1 MVYTTYIQ
9 FTKLPLYLNIFSNC
23 ATSESGLLHSTVHVC
38 LVLHNFVSRHIFPNP
53 IHLLVIHTYI
63 VLCMFSVCV
72 TSTMFIAYAVL
83 FIQVSLTLSLYFLYS
98 PWRMTLTGESM
109 GLVEVFL
116 KL

>member
-1 MVYTTYIQ
+1 
-9 FTKLPLYLNIFSNC
+9 
-23 ATSESGLLHSTVHVC
+23 
-38 LVLHNFVSRHIFPNP
+38 
-53 IHLLVIHTYI
+53 
-63 VLCMFSVCV
+63 
-72 TSTMFIAYAVL
+72 MFIAYAVL